1 MEVKRCRSSPLL
13 GRSRRNESSFG
24 KLRGITWRFLM
35 IDHVARPLF
44 SILLFAYEHAKMLT
58 VAIICCVLSTL
69 WGIATAMCGW
79 IETCINCQ
87 RYKMHLHYLTLAQKH
102 IDRSE
107 ELTRIIDEGYKLVYN
122 QIVRMKK
129 ERSCKICFDQPSDI
143 VSYPCMHCST
153 CQSCS
158 DCLQT
163 CAVCTTPIKDQIKI
177 NLC

>member
-44 SILLFAYEHAKMLT
+44 SIILFTYEHAKMLT

-69 WGIATAMCGW
+69 WGLATAMYAW
-79 IETCINCQ
+79 IETCVNRE
-87 RYKMHLHYLTLAQKH
+87 RYKMYLHHFTLAHKH
-102 IDRSE
+102 LDRSE
-107 ELTRIIDEGYKLVYN
+107 ELISIIDERYKLVQN
-122 QIVRMKK
+122 QIVWMGK
-129 ERSCKICFDQPSDI
+129 ERSCKICSDQPSDI
-143 VSYPCMHCST
+143 VSYPSMHCCT

-163 CAVCTTPIKDQIKI
+163 LAVCRTLIKGQIKI
-177 NLC
+177 YLC